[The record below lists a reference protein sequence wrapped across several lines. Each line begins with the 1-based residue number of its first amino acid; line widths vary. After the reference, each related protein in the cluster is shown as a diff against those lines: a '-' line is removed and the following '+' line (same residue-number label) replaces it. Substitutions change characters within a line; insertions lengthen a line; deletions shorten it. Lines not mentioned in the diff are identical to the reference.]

1 MTRLIVR
8 RLFLIIPTLFLVSIL
23 IFALSEVL
31 PGDVGRTILG
41 PYATPAQV
49 KALDHQLGADKP
61 MVQRYFSWIGRFVT
75 GNWGQSQVLQQS
87 VRPLVIGHLLNSLLL
102 AGLAL
107 VIIVPTSLV
116 LGVVAGLRQDGLL
129 DRAITT
135 ITLSLTVIP
144 EFVSGVILL
153 VLFAV
158 AVHWFPVT
166 AAAPPGANL
175 GTRLY
180 YLILPSIPLM
190 FIEMGY
196 IARMARIGVVENLAM
211 PYVRTAV
218 LKGLP
223 KRRVVFHH
231 ILRNAMVPTVTV
243 IGSQIGWL
251 VGGLVVVETLFNYP
265 GIGNLMLTSA
275 NAHDVL
281 VLEASVLCV
290 AAIYMFS
297 NLTADVIVALLSP
310 RIRKRG

>member
-1 MTRLIVR
+1 
-8 RLFLIIPTLFLVSIL
+8 
-23 IFALSEVL
+23 
-31 PGDVGRTILG
+31 
-41 PYATPAQV
+41 
-49 KALDHQLGADKP
+49 
-61 MVQRYFSWIGRFVT
+61 
-75 GNWGQSQVLQQS
+75 
-87 VRPLVIGHLLNSLLL
+87 
-102 AGLAL
+102 
-107 VIIVPTSLV
+107 V